1 MTTLL
6 RATALVGRPVVTL
19 AGESPFEI
27 KDVLFDTGTGHIR
40 GFTLRKHGFLGG
52 PAKER
57 LRWTDV
63 HGLGPD
69 AVVIRDTASLTDA
82 DDNTPSR
89 DGDGDVIG
97 DRILTES
104 GDDLGEVV
112 EAVVATGTSAE
123 VVGFEIE
130 ATPGTRPGDQHH
142 VFVPL
147 PAAIA
152 ISGDMIVVPDS
163 AVDYIRDDLS
173 GFGSAVEEFRSML
186 TAKDD

>member
-6 RATALVGRPVVTL
+6 RATAIVGQPVVTL
-19 AGESPFEI
+19 TGESPFEV
-27 KDVLFDTGTGHIR
+27 KDVVFDTGTGHIS

-57 LRWTDV
+57 LRWADV

-69 AVVIRDTASLTDA
+69 AVVIRDTSCLTPA
-82 DDNTPSR
+82 GDDDTM
-89 DGDGDVIG
+89 DGGGGDVIG
-97 DRILTES
+97 DRVLTES

-112 EAVVATGTSAE
+112 EVVVATGTAAD

-142 VFVPL
+142 VFIPL
-147 PAAIA
+147 PATVA
-152 ISGDMIVVPDS
+152 ISGDMVVVPDS
-163 AVDYIRDDLS
+163 ATDYIRDDLS
-173 GFGSAVEEFRSML
+173 GFGSAVEEFRSKL
-186 TAKDD
+186 TARGD